1 MMKALSSKHK
11 NKKEVSKMK
20 IKKTVKRLPKYL
32 STDEIDRLLEQPYLE
47 ALKAKQELKEKKRN
61 NIRWLKRSRNK
72 LFTAKRD
79 LAILYLFYDTGIR
92 LNELVTL
99 DLDKIDFKRGIFTV
113 LGKGRIEREAIFEND
128 TIKVLQNYLKIRRTW
143 KGNKSKA
150 VFLSRTGSRITKMN
164 IQRNIERYGKQA
176 GIAKKVTPHMLR
188 HSIATHLLN
197 NDTDV
202 RRVQHFLGHRSIAS
216 TAIYTGIVN
225 DKQREVINRA
235 HPLNKMKARLV

>member
-1 MMKALSSKHK
+1 MEALPSKHK
-11 NKKEVSKMK
+11 VKMK

-32 STDEIDRLLEQPYLE
+32 STDEVDRLLEQPYLE
-47 ALKAKQELKEKKRN
+47 ALKAKGELAEKKKN

-99 DLDKIDFKRGIFTV
+99 DLDDIDFKRGVFKV
-113 LGKGRIEREAIFEND
+113 LGKGSIEREAIFEND

-176 GIAKKVTPHMLR
+176 GITKKVTPHMLR

-225 DKQREVINRA
+225 DKQREVIKRA
-235 HPLNKMKARLV
+235 HPLNKMKVRLV